1 MLVERN
7 QNQQQFRTALALQQL
22 QPGRLLRSAEAG
34 CQSSPERPTFVG
46 IGRIVRMIFYYTVLE
61 NRGNISVRLVEYQAA
76 GRQADEV
83 ADPLEH
89 VNSCFLIKVAKVA
102 SLVPT
107 VSSKGTVSQLGTPS
121 SGEEYEQARDR

>member
-1 MLVERN
+1 
-7 QNQQQFRTALALQQL
+7 
-22 QPGRLLRSAEAG
+22 
-34 CQSSPERPTFVG
+34 
-46 IGRIVRMIFYYTVLE
+46 
-61 NRGNISVRLVEYQAA
+61 
-76 GRQADEV
+76 
-83 ADPLEH
+83 